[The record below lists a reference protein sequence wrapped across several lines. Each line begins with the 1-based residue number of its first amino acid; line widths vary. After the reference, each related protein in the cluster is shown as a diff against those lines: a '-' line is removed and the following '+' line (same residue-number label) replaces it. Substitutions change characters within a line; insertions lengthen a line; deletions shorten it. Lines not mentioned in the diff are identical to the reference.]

1 MTLFWRRFSLCL
13 TFGVTAIFVVP
24 TYFTYGLETVYN
36 KELNVTGTACRR
48 LASTTRTLSLIRSA
62 TYVLL
67 GLVGGIVL
75 IVLYTMIAKVIYQ
88 QNNQNK
94 GDSSK
99 KKTNLSLMFMIITM
113 LFLVLYLPRM
123 ITSILESKSA
133 GLWETLTVE
142 QYAVVGMLEI
152 LYILNYVTNPFVYAF
167 MDFKFKTELKRM
179 FSCKI

>member
-48 LASTTRTLSLIRSA
+48 LASATRTLSLIRSA

-99 KKTNLSLMFMIITM
+99 KKTNLSLMFMIITI
-113 LFLVLYLPRM
+113 LFFVLYLPRM

>member
-67 GLVGGIVL
+67 GLGQGRFQQEKDKPIVD
-75 IVLYTMIAKVIYQ
+75 VHDNYNVI
-88 QNNQNK
+88 
-94 GDSSK
+94 SC
-99 KKTNLSLMFMIITM
+99 
-113 LFLVLYLPRM
+113 
-123 ITSILESKSA
+123 
-133 GLWETLTVE
+133 
-142 QYAVVGMLEI
+142 
-152 LYILNYVTNPFVYAF
+152 FVS
-167 MDFKFKTELKRM
+167 T
-179 FSCKI
+179 